1 MTVIEQD
8 GSSNLTEGF
17 SIFCTSL
24 KILYESYYYALLI
37 NNLFL
42 NIEIGF

>member
-17 SIFCTSL
+17 SILFSSL
-24 KILYESYYYALLI
+24 KILYDSYYYALLI

-42 NIEIGF
+42 NIEIEF